1 LSSGLGKRLF
11 TVVVTK
17 VVFFSC
23 SDKSMVRSVIGFLQ
37 EYVPQVSSYVIFIG
51 NGQVVK
57 WEDIKQ

>member
-23 SDKSMVRSVIGFLQ
+23 SDQSMVRSVIGFLQ

-51 NGQVVK
+51 SGQVVK